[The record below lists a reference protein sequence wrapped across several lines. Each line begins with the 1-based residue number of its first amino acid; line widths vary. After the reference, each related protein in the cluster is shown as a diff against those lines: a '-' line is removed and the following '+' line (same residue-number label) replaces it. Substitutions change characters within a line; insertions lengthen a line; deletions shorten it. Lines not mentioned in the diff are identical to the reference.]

1 MTKTRYLM
9 RDIGRAL
16 PASALLAFLRH
27 LPPDSALRREIDP
40 DVAWLTDE
48 KLALLLAH
56 VSDQLAWLQYTLVK
70 ANGGRP
76 KKPKPIPRPG
86 VKDTTQVVGRDPIPI
101 KDFDRW
107 YYGGD

>member
-9 RDIGRAL
+9 RDIGWAL
-16 PASALLAFLRH
+16 PASALLAFVRH

-86 VKDTTQVVGRDPIPI
+86 VKDTTQKVGRDPIPI
-101 KDFDRW
+101 KDFDAW